1 MTYRD
6 DLTALAA
13 RHDVLATEVAHKTR
27 ELEQATRLLEEA
39 QARARLPVLDNIRI
53 AAPCDADWS
62 KMTGDDRARHC
73 GDCRKPVFN
82 LSNMTRP
89 EAEAL
94 IIEKQGKLCVRYYQR
109 KDGTILTKDCPV
121 GVARR
126 RKRKLVAAGAVA
138 MLAGGGALVWK
149 TLRPDQVPVSP
160 TVDLPCQIS
169 YPPEHVVEMDT
180 AIHEPEPEYTK
191 LQGDV
196 AAPIDPP
203 VRKMGKVKLVR

>member
-1 MTYRD
+1 MSYRD

-13 RHDVLATEVAHKTR
+13 RHDALATEVAHKTR
-27 ELEQATRLLEEA
+27 ELEQATQLLEDA

-53 AAPCDADWS
+53 AAPCDAEWS
-62 KMTGDDRARHC
+62 QMTGDDRARHC
-73 GDCRKPVFN
+73 GDCKKTVFN
-82 LSNMTRP
+82 LSDMTRL

-94 IIEKQGKLCVRYYQR
+94 IVEKQGKLCVRYFQR

-126 RKRKLVAAGAVA
+126 RKRRLIAAGAVA

-149 TLRPDQVPVSP
+149 TLHPDQVPVSP

-169 YPPEHVVEMDT
+169 DPPERVIEMET
-180 AIHEPEPEYTK
+180 AVHEPPEEEW
-191 LQGDV
+191 LGDF
-196 AAPIDPP
+196 AQPDDLIDPQ
-203 VRKMGKVKLVR
+203 VR

>member
-1 MTYRD
+1 
-6 DLTALAA
+6 
-13 RHDVLATEVAHKTR
+13 VAHKTR
-27 ELEQATRLLEEA
+27 ELEQATQLLEDA

-73 GDCRKPVFN
+73 GDCKKTVFN
-82 LSNMTRP
+82 LSDMTRP

-126 RKRKLVAAGAVA
+126 RKRKLVAAGAIA
-138 MLAGGGALVWK
+138 MLAGGGALVWR

-169 YPPEHVVEMDT
+169 YPPERVVEMET
-180 AIHEPEPEYTK
+180 AIYEPTPDDWVM
-191 LQGDV
+191 GDV
-196 AAPIDPP
+196 AEPIDQP
-203 VRKMGKVKLVR
+203 VTKMGKAVKLVR

>member
-13 RHDVLATEVAHKTR
+13 RHDALATEVAHKTR
-27 ELEQATRLLEEA
+27 ELEQATQLLEDAE
-39 QARARLPVLDNIRI
+39 ARARLLELDNILN

-73 GDCRKPVFN
+73 GDCKKTVFN
-82 LSNMTRP
+82 LSDMTRV

-94 IIEKQGKLCVRYYQR
+94 IVEKQGRLCARYFQR

-126 RKRKLVAAGAVA
+126 RKRRLIAAGTVA

-149 TLRPDQVPVSP
+149 PLRPEQVPVSP

-169 YPPEHVVEMDT
+169 YPPERVIEMET
-180 AIHEPEPEYTK
+180 AVHEPPAQE
-191 LQGDV
+191 LLGDV
-196 AAPIDPP
+196 AEPIRQP
-203 VRKMGKVKLVR
+203 VQKMGKVKLVR

>member
-27 ELEQATRLLEEA
+27 ELEQATQLLEDA

-73 GDCRKPVFN
+73 GDCKKTVFN
-82 LSNMTRP
+82 LSDMLRA

-126 RKRKLVAAGAVA
+126 RKRKLIAAGAVA
-138 MLAGGGALVWK
+138 MLAGGGALVWR
-149 TLRPDQVPVSP
+149 TLRLEQLPVAP
-160 TVDLPCQIS
+160 MVDLPCQIS
-169 YPPEHVVEMDT
+169 YPERVIEMETAVHEGPEDELM
-180 AIHEPEPEYTK
+180 
-191 LQGDV
+191 GDV
-196 AAPIDPP
+196 AEPIEQP

>member
-27 ELEQATRLLEEA
+27 ELEQATQLLEDA

-73 GDCRKPVFN
+73 GDCKKTVFN
-82 LSNMTRP
+82 LSDMTRP

-126 RKRKLVAAGAVA
+126 RKRKLVAAGAIA
-138 MLAGGGALVWK
+138 MLAGGGALVWR

-169 YPPEHVVEMDT
+169 YPPERVVEMET
-180 AIHEPEPEYTK
+180 AIYEPTPDDWVM
-191 LQGDV
+191 GDV
-196 AAPIDPP
+196 AEPIDQP
-203 VRKMGKVKLVR
+203 VTKMGKAVKLVR